1 MRDPSLRRERLSS
14 SLRQELTEL
23 LITEVK
29 DPRLSGV
36 VITAVE
42 LSGDLKLAHA
52 YFSVVGD
59 EERERQVADGLAQA
73 RGFLRHEV
81 GRRMKLHDPPALDF
95 RRDKGFD
102 RADRVQRVLDRLN
115 LGGGDASD
123 DGHEDE

>member
-1 MRDPSLRRERLSS
+1 MRHPSLRRERLSS
-14 SLRQELTEL
+14 SLRHELTEL
-23 LITEVK
+23 LINQVK

-42 LSGDLKLAHA
+42 LSGDLKVAHA

-81 GRRMKLHDPPALDF
+81 GRRMKLHDAPSLDF
-95 RRDKGFD
+95 RRDKGFA
-102 RADRVQRVLDRLN
+102 RADRVQRVLDRLE
-115 LGGGDASD
+115 LG
-123 DGHEDE
+123 EPDETDEGPQDE